1 MRVPTTTLAIKYMFD
16 SIHVSGIAGTTPAY
30 RFHMAKL
37 TFSLEDGQVV
47 EVPLAD
53 LLSIGRGEDND
64 VVVNDEGLSL
74 QHAELRQK
82 PDGSY
87 ELHDLD
93 SATGTFVNEQ
103 RVTAHSLHQGDRLT
117 LGSLTAILDLEE
129 PAPAELV
136 TATADTAKAELD
148 ATTAELDATTADL
161 RAAEAKLSQVQ
172 AAIQQADA
180 VHCEKLAASQ
190 ALAIQHEEQTASL
203 QKLTAAITRAQQQLT
218 DHDQRRTHREAQL
231 QELSSTEDKLTQAHL
246 RIQEA
251 EAQHIALTTTINA
264 LSQDRKRQEESL
276 RQVQSNLNSC
286 EIHLA
291 TRRAELAAETKK
303 LEDAKKNRRDLAT
316 ASLTLTLPV
325 AKPAP
330 EPKPPA
336 PPPSAP
342 AAAASLPR
350 ANRIVAIG
358 STRSNVIPMKS
369 ERIIK
374 KTTSPTPKQ
383 GS

>member
-103 RVTAHSLHQGDRLT
+103 RVTTRSLHQGDRLT

-136 TATADTAKAELD
+136 TATADTPTAK
-148 ATTAELDATTADL
+148 LDATTADL

-180 VHCEKLAASQ
+180 VHREKLTASQ

-203 QKLTAAITRAQQQLT
+203 QKITAAITRAQQQLT
-218 DHDQRRTHREAQL
+218 DHDQRRTQLEAQL
-231 QELSSTEDKLTQAHL
+231 QELSSTEGKLSQAQL

-251 EAQHIALTTTINA
+251 EIQYSALTTTITT